1 RDGEDGGD
9 AVVMFRGMG
18 GWWWC
23 AWRDGDGG
31 CHGDAGDKKSMDEIL
46 SILDSIAHP
55 VSQAS
60 NSPEKNMLKSVNIKV
75 GEFIDCDGEDGGDD
89 VVMFRGMGGWWWCA
103 WRDGDG
109 GCHGDA
115 GDKVMMVE

>member
-1 RDGEDGGD
+1 
-9 AVVMFRGMG
+9 
-18 GWWWC
+18 
-23 AWRDGDGG
+23 
-31 CHGDAGDKKSMDEIL
+31 
-46 SILDSIAHP
+46 
-55 VSQAS
+55 
-60 NSPEKNMLKSVNIKV
+60 MLKSVNIKV
-75 GEFIDCDGEDGGDD
+75 GEFIEFCKNNVNVGIQGFINCDGEDGGDD